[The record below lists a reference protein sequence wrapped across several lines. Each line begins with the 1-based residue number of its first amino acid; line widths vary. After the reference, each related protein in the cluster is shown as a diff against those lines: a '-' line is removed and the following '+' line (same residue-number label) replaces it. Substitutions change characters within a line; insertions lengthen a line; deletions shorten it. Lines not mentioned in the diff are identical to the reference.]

1 MNGTW
6 FEPTEEQHEIGDGT
20 QVEEEATDRNQYGD
34 RRCEGVT
41 AKGVEYGG
49 PRFVGWA
56 RLELLRPEIATLG
69 QREAD
74 RRG

>member
-20 QVEEEATDRNQYGD
+20 QVEEEATERNQYGG
-34 RRCEGVT
+34 RRCEGDR
-41 AKGVEYGG
+41 AEGVQHGG

-56 RLELLRPEIATLG
+56 RLKLLRPEKASLG
-69 QREAD
+69 QGEAD
-74 RRG
+74 LRG

>member
-20 QVEEEATDRNQYGD
+20 QVEEEATDRNQYGG

-41 AKGVEYGG
+41 AEGVEHGG

-56 RLELLRPEIATLG
+56 RLKLLRPEKANLG